1 MKINNNNEIAAAAVT
16 MEGARDVRMKI
27 LIGPAD
33 GSDNIIMRHFTVA
46 PGGNT
51 PYHKHNYEHVVKIEA
66 NRGIA
71 VDENGNEFEVSEG
84 QSVFVSPDVMH
95 QFRNPFSEDFEFL
108 CIIPNPA
115 PKD

>member
-1 MKINNNNEIAAAAVT
+1 MKINTNNEVASAVVT
-16 MEGARDVRMKI
+16 MEGAKDVRMKI
-27 LIGPAD
+27 LIGPDD
-33 GSDNIIMRHFTVA
+33 GSDNIIMRHFTIA

-51 PYHKHNYEHVVKIEA
+51 PFHQHNYEHVVKVES

-71 VDENGNEFEVSEG
+71 VDEHGNEFEVSRG
-84 QSVFVSPDVMH
+84 QSLYVSPNKLH

-115 PKD
+115 GKV

>member
-1 MKINNNNEIAAAAVT
+1 MKINTNSEVASAVVT
-16 MEGARDVRMKI
+16 MEGAKDVRMKI
-27 LIGPAD
+27 LIGPDD
-33 GSDNIIMRHFTVA
+33 GSDNIIMRHFTIA

-51 PYHKHNYEHVVKIEA
+51 PFHQHNYEHVVKVES

-71 VDENGNEFEVSEG
+71 VDEHGKEFEVSRG
-84 QSVFVSPDVMH
+84 QSLYVSPNKLH

-115 PKD
+115 GKV